1 MMYVFAIILLV
12 FSYVHGMAVAQ
23 TASSSYYDK
32 NTCLPGPHDLPNPS
46 PEPDAPSPDIWYYQ
60 IPTTVVGQFIND
72 DTASASVDKSA
83 GMVLFEVHRAWSP
96 LGADRFYALVQDNY
110 YNCAAFFRI
119 VPNFIVQWGI
129 ASNPTETNK
138 WNTNIED
145 DPLVAG
151 LSNTVGMVSFAM
163 AGPNTRTT
171 QIFVNTADNSPLDSQ
186 GFTPFAKVMQGME
199 IFMSGSTMSIPSPVP
214 DQFMYESEGNP
225 WILQNYP
232 AIDLIKGVGVGGV
245 SSSSPNI
252 FLSLNETSTET
263 TANITTESPTSTTSN
278 ATTETETSF
287 NETVAPSTDGSLNG
301 TTAPSTEVSLNETAI
316 TDITDTDT
324 DTDTSID
331 SDSSTSPATNK
342 VASLNTNT
350 SSTGT
355 STGIAVSTTIFC
367 CAIVTTLIIS
377 FSAIM

>member
-1 MMYVFAIILLV
+1 
-12 FSYVHGMAVAQ
+12 MAVAQ

-60 IPTTVVGQFIND
+60 IPTTVVAPVINSD
-72 DTASASVDKSA
+72 SVESSD

-171 QIFVNTADNSPLDSQ
+171 QIFVNTADNAFLDSQ

-252 FLSLNETSTET
+252 FLSLNEITTTET
-263 TANITTESPTSTTSN
+263 TANITIESPTSTASN
-278 ATTETETSF
+278 ATTTETETSF

-316 TDITDTDT
+316 TDIADTDT
-324 DTDTSID
+324 DTNTDTTID
-331 SDSSTSPATNK
+331 TDSSTSPATNK

-355 STGIAVSTTIFC
+355 RTGTVASTTIFC
-367 CAIVTTLIIS
+367 AAIVTTLVS
-377 FSAIM
+377 LSAIM